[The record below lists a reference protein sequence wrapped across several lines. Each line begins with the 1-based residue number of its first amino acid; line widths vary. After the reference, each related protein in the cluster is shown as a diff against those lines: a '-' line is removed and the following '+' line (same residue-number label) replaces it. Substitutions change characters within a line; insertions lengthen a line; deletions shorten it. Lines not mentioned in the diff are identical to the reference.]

1 MRVSL
6 AAAKK
11 TLALIWFFG
20 AAPLFCVVLIQ
31 TISGHYGDRYQDA
44 WGWLLPSVLPTLS
57 LMIAAFVK
65 DSDRSAA
72 GSVSQFI
79 YRLTV
84 VLSIGYLVT
93 VMVTIF
99 ASPFAGTT
107 VTPDGKEMAM
117 TDLQAMQMSHI
128 WLGPFQGL
136 VTAALGAFFVDQ
148 QKSGAEMALRKRP
161 RYRVR
166 RFPDRQPAPVRTAIP
181 GRAGHALRG
190 RGSRRP

>member
-11 TLALIWFFG
+11 TLALIWFVG
-20 AAPLFCVVLIQ
+20 AAPLFVVLLIQ
-31 TISGHYGDRYQDA
+31 TISGHYGDKYQDA

-57 LMIAAFVK
+57 FMIAAFVK
-65 DSDRSAA
+65 DSDRSAE
-72 GSVSQFI
+72 GSVGQFI

-84 VLSIGYLVT
+84 VLSIGYLAT

-99 ASPFAGTT
+99 ASPFAGM
-107 VTPDGKEMAM
+107 GI
-117 TDLQAMQMSHI
+117 TDLQLMQMSHI

-148 QKSGAEMALRKRP
+148 QKSGS
-161 RYRVR
+161 VNG
-166 RFPDRQPAPVRTAIP
+166 APQTA
-181 GRAGHALRG
+181 
-190 RGSRRP
+190 